1 MGLSIGVDYFSSS
14 HIELSKGKV
23 ITARVELVLKVLQG
37 VDSLCMVEKC
47 SQMKLLASLN
57 DFYFTAL
64 AGYSHYTCIPS
75 QTYSTYVISKG
86 INFPEHLPLTGVID
100 T

>member
-1 MGLSIGVDYFSSS
+1 MDYFSSS
-14 HIELSKGKV
+14 HIELPKGEV
-23 ITARVELVLKVLQG
+23 VTARVELVLKILQG

-57 DFYFTAL
+57 DLYFPTL
-64 AGYSHYTCIPS
+64 TGYSHYTCIPS
-75 QTYSTYVISKG
+75 QTHSAYVVSKG
-86 INFPEHLPLTGVID
+86 INLPEHLPLTGVID